1 MKNKTFEN
9 EKIHDKIFNTILW
22 LVSVVSSSGVI
33 FGLVLIVVGIYC
45 GSEETNKTNKG
56 TYHDYN
62 KAIIIYGKNDGIVI
76 DLAGYDHVTLGTD
89 RYELYSTDGKQYS
102 ASPDDVILYNDT
114 E

>member
-1 MKNKTFEN
+1 MKNKTIET
-9 EKIHDKIFNTILW
+9 EKIHDKIFNII
-22 LVSVVSSSGVI
+22 VSFAGAI
-33 FGLVLIVVGIYC
+33 FGIVLIVVGIYC
-45 GSEETNKTNKG
+45 GSEKNNKTNKG

-76 DLAGYDHVTLGTD
+76 NLAGYDHVMLGTE

-102 ASPDDVILYNDT
+102 ASPDNVILYNDT

>member
-1 MKNKTFEN
+1 MKNKTIEN
-9 EKIHDKIFNTILW
+9 EKIHDKILNTIIHFA
-22 LVSVVSSSGVI
+22 GTI
-33 FGLVLIVVGIYC
+33 FAAALIIIGIYC
-45 GSEETNKTNKG
+45 ASEKNNKTSKG

-76 DLAGYDHVTLGTD
+76 DLAGYDHVTLGTE

>member
-1 MKNKTFEN
+1 MKNKTIEN
-9 EKIHDKIFNTILW
+9 EKIHDKMFNLLWTNISVILC
-22 LVSVVSSSGVI
+22 LA
-33 FGLVLIVVGIYC
+33 LIIAGIYC
-45 GSEETNKTNKG
+45 ASEKNNKTSKG

-76 DLAGYDHVTLGTD
+76 DLAGYDHITLGTE

>member
-1 MKNKTFEN
+1 MKNKTIEN
-9 EKIHDKIFNTILW
+9 EKINDKIFNTIIHFA
-22 LVSVVSSSGVI
+22 GTI
-33 FGLVLIVVGIYC
+33 FAAALIIIGIYC
-45 GSEETNKTNKG
+45 GSEENNKTNKG

-76 DLAGYDHVTLGTD
+76 DLAGYDHVTLGTE